1 MIKSQ
6 KQNEKKKFLT
16 LLTLKT
22 RDQTVNPN
30 PK

>member
-16 LLTLKT
+16 VLTLKT
-22 RDQTVNPN
+22 RGRVI
-30 PK
+30 KLEI

>member
-16 LLTLKT
+16 VLTLKT
-22 RDQTVNPN
+22 RDCVI
-30 PK
+30 KLEI

>member
-16 LLTLKT
+16 VLTLKT
-22 RDQTVNPN
+22 RDRVI
-30 PK
+30 KLEI

>member
-6 KQNEKKKFLT
+6 KQNEKKKFST

-22 RDQTVNPN
+22 RDRTVNPN